1 MLDKKNDKEER
12 VKDIVPT
19 GHLFEKTVEE
29 VMSTSML
36 PYSEYVIMDRAL
48 PRVEDGLKPVQRRI
62 LYDMIELGVTPD
74 KPFKKSA
81 RIVGDTLGKFHPH
94 GDSSVYGAMV
104 RMAQNFVMGEC
115 LIEGQGNFGSID
127 GDPAA
132 AMRYTEVRL
141 SPLALELMRDLDKDT
156 VNFSFNFDDTLK
168 EPDYLPGRFPNLFVN
183 GASGIAVGLATNIP
197 THNLGEMI
205 DGCIA
210 YIDNPNIS
218 LDEMLK
224 HIKGP
229 DFPTGGMICE
239 SKELREAYMTGRGK
253 VAIRA
258 VFHLE
263 DDKNGRTNIVITE
276 LPYQVNKAE
285 FLKSVSDLKEK
296 MKDELADIY
305 EILDESDKTGI
316 RAVITLK
323 KDADIDN
330 IIAILLKHTDMQ
342 LNFNYNVVAI
352 ADGSPKQLGLLDYLS
367 YYIKFQLDV
376 IVKRTQYDLDKA
388 KARAHIVEG
397 LCIAI
402 QNIDEVIK
410 IIKTSASTADA
421 KEKLMAR
428 FKLTEIQTQAILDMR
443 LSRLTNLE
451 TVKLQEELAQLRRDI
466 EEYTAILNSKDKQ
479 YAVIKRELKEIKDK
493 YATPRK
499 TKVVK
504 SFDAYDITPIEKLLD
519 TECVVAVSNDGLKLK
534 TLDIKQIQN
543 ASPTYSKYDN
553 INSLHKFIV
562 QTSMNSH
569 VCIFTNFGNFFRIAV
584 RDIPNV
590 KFIQKGNAF
599 SQVAQAESEEK
610 IVGIFDE
617 REMKEVDELVFMTQ
631 DGYIKRTATSEFD
644 GLKSNSIALKLKDFD
659 RVVSVQINDNMPS
672 ILMVASD
679 GMAVNFEYKT
689 APTTKRNSGG
699 VIGINLNEGA
709 KVIFA
714 SQVNT
719 LDRVLVVTEEGY
731 AKKFSLNEIPI
742 GARNRKGL
750 KIITGK
756 EKIFDIIS
764 PIVTGEV
771 VLLDKKDEIYIVDVN
786 DIPIQTRTTPCKPLF
801 KKQKLQLK
809 DVGLYLN

>member
-1 MLDKKNDKEER
+1 MSSEDRVDKIKSIEPRGN
-12 VKDIVPT
+12 
-19 GHLFEKTVEE
+19 LFEKTVEE

-62 LYDMIELGVTPD
+62 LFDMLELGVTPD

-104 RMAQNFVMGEC
+104 RLAQDFVMGEC
-115 LIEGQGNFGSID
+115 LVEGQGNFGSID

-141 SPLALELMRDLDKDT
+141 TPLALELMKDLDKDT
-156 VNFSFNFDDTLK
+156 VSFSFNFDDTIK
-168 EPDYLPGRFPNLFVN
+168 EPDYMTGRFPNLFVN

-224 HIKGP
+224 IVKGP
-229 DFPTGGMICE
+229 DFPTGGMVCASQE
-239 SKELREAYMTGRGK
+239 MREAYAVGRGK
-253 VAIRA
+253 VAMRA
-258 VFHLE
+258 VFHTE
-263 DDKNGRTNIVITE
+263 EEKNGRTNIVITE

-285 FLKSVSDLKEK
+285 FLKSVNTLKEK
-296 MKDELADIY
+296 MKDELTDILD
-305 EILDESDKTGI
+305 ILDESDKTGM

-330 IIAILLKHTDMQ
+330 IIGILLKHTDMQ
-342 LNFNYNVVAI
+342 MNFNYNVVAI

-376 IVKRTQYDLDKA
+376 IVRRTKFDLDKA
-388 KARAHIVEG
+388 KARAHILEG
-397 LCIAI
+397 LVIAI

-410 IIKTSASTADA
+410 IIKTSSSTSDA
-421 KEKLMAR
+421 KTRLIAR
-428 FKLTEIQTQAILDMR
+428 FNFTEVQAQAILDMR

-451 TVKLQEELAQLRRDI
+451 TVKLQEELAELRKLI
-466 EEYTAILNSKDKQ
+466 AELTAILNSKDLQ
-479 YAVIKRELKEIKDK
+479 FGVIKKELKEIKDN
-493 YATPRK
+493 YAHPRK
-499 TKVVK
+499 TKIVK
-504 SFDAYDITPIEKLLD
+504 DFETYDITPIEKLLD
-519 TECVVAVSNDGLKLK
+519 TECAVAVSIDGFRIK
-534 TLDIKQIQN
+534 TLDIKQIQS
-543 ASPTYSKYDN
+543 ASPSYKYDN
-553 INSLHKFIV
+553 INALHKAV
-562 QTSMNSH
+562 VHTSSNSNI
-569 VCIFTNFGNFFRIAV
+569 CLFTNFGKFFKIPV
-584 RDIPNV
+584 QQIPNA
-590 KFIQKGNAF
+590 KFTQKGTSLEIIANF
-599 SQVAQAESEEK
+599 ESKEK
-610 IVGIFDE
+610 VVGIFDE
-617 REMKEVDELVFMTQ
+617 NELKENSELIMMTQ
-631 DGYIKRTATSEFD
+631 DGYIKRVETSEYIE
-644 GLKSNSIALKLKDFD
+644 LKSGSIALKLKDFD
-659 RVVSVQINDNMPS
+659 RVIAVQINDNLPS
-672 ILMVASD
+672 ILMVSSD

-689 APTTKRNSGG
+689 TPINKRNSGG
-699 VIGINLNEGA
+699 VIGMNLNDKQ

-719 LDRVLVVTEEGY
+719 LDRVLVITPEGN

-750 KIITGK
+750 KITNGK
-756 EKIFDIIS
+756 DTIFSIIS
-764 PIVTGEV
+764 PIVTGEI
-771 VLLDKKDEIYIVDVN
+771 VLQDKEKLYSVDVN
-786 DIPIQTRTTPCKPLF
+786 DIPIQTRTSLCKPIVP
-801 KKQKLQLK
+801 KVKMDLK
-809 DVGLYLN
+809 EVGLYLN

>member
-1 MLDKKNDKEER
+1 MSSEDRVDKIKSIEPRGN
-12 VKDIVPT
+12 
-19 GHLFEKTVEE
+19 LFEKTVEE

-62 LYDMIELGVTPD
+62 LFDMLELGVTPD

-104 RMAQNFVMGEC
+104 RLAQDFVMGEC
-115 LIEGQGNFGSID
+115 LVEGQGNFGSID

-141 SPLALELMRDLDKDT
+141 TPLALELMKDLDKDT
-156 VNFSFNFDDTLK
+156 VSFSFNFDDTIK
-168 EPDYLPGRFPNLFVN
+168 EPDYMTGRFPNLFVN

-224 HIKGP
+224 IVKGP
-229 DFPTGGMICE
+229 DFPTGGMVCASQE
-239 SKELREAYMTGRGK
+239 MREAYAVGRGK
-253 VAIRA
+253 VAMRA
-258 VFHLE
+258 VFHTE
-263 DDKNGRTNIVITE
+263 EEKNGRTNIVITE

-285 FLKSVSDLKEK
+285 FLKSVNTLKEK
-296 MKDELADIY
+296 MKDELTDILD
-305 EILDESDKTGI
+305 ILDESDKTGM

-330 IIAILLKHTDMQ
+330 IIGILLKHTDMQ
-342 LNFNYNVVAI
+342 MNFNYNVVAI

-376 IVKRTQYDLDKA
+376 IVRRTKFDLNKA
-388 KARAHIVEG
+388 KARAHILEG
-397 LCIAI
+397 LVIAI

-410 IIKTSASTADA
+410 IIKTSSSTSDA
-421 KEKLMAR
+421 KTRLIAR
-428 FKLTEIQTQAILDMR
+428 FNFTEVQAQAILDMR

-451 TVKLQEELAQLRRDI
+451 TVKLQEELAELRKLI
-466 EEYTAILNSKDKQ
+466 AELTAILNSKDLQ
-479 YAVIKRELKEIKDK
+479 FGVIKKELKEIKDN
-493 YATPRK
+493 YAHPRK
-499 TKVVK
+499 TKIVK
-504 SFDAYDITPIEKLLD
+504 DFETYDITPIEKLLD
-519 TECVVAVSNDGLKLK
+519 TECAVAVSIDGFRIK
-534 TLDIKQIQN
+534 TLDIKQIQS
-543 ASPTYSKYDN
+543 ASPSYKYDN
-553 INSLHKFIV
+553 INALHKAV
-562 QTSMNSH
+562 VHTSSNSNI
-569 VCIFTNFGNFFRIAV
+569 CLFTNFGKFFKIPV
-584 RDIPNV
+584 QQIPNA
-590 KFIQKGNAF
+590 KFTQKGTSLEIIANF
-599 SQVAQAESEEK
+599 ESKEK
-610 IVGIFDE
+610 VVGIFDE
-617 REMKEVDELVFMTQ
+617 NELKENSELIMMTQ
-631 DGYIKRTATSEFD
+631 DGYIKRVETSEYIE
-644 GLKSNSIALKLKDFD
+644 LKSGSIALKLKDFD
-659 RVVSVQINDNMPS
+659 RVIAVQINDNLPS
-672 ILMVASD
+672 ILMVSSD

-689 APTTKRNSGG
+689 TPINKRNSGG
-699 VIGINLNEGA
+699 VIGMNLNDKQ

-719 LDRVLVVTEEGY
+719 LDRVLVITPEGN

-750 KIITGK
+750 KITNGK
-756 EKIFDIIS
+756 DTIFSIIS
-764 PIVTGEV
+764 PIVTGEI
-771 VLLDKKDEIYIVDVN
+771 VLQDKEKLYSVDVN
-786 DIPIQTRTTPCKPLF
+786 DIPIQTRTSLCKPIVP
-801 KKQKLQLK
+801 KVKMDLK
-809 DVGLYLN
+809 EVGLYLN